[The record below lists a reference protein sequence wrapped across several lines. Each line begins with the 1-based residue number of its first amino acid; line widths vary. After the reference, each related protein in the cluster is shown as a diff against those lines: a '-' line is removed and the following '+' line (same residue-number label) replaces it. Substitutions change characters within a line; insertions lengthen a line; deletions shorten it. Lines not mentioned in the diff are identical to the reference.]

1 MRWLRPTWSTSY
13 PPGLDLKQTREQ
25 ALEGDGDVA
34 EADRAVPG
42 VEQRPRH
49 DPDRVGEIDD
59 PGARSRP
66 LSRPA
71 RLSRARP
78 GPCAAPSRS
87 RRPRS
92 SPGRCSRIRSG
103 TVSSARRAAW
113 PPTRICR
120 STKSAPSSARSRSPV
135 STSSPVNPWRASIRP
150 ARPPT
155 TWSRS
160 RVDVVQG
167 ELADVEPLALQARDE
182 LGRVRRAA
190 ADDRDLHPLTPV
202 RVMPS
207 TKTFCARKKIT
218 ITGSITSTVA
228 AMVRF
233 HCTWCRLRNCDRP
246 MDTGQL
252 CRSPWP
258 T

>member
-1 MRWLRPTWSTSY
+1 MVEADLVDDY
-13 PPGLDLKQTREQ
+13 PPGLDPEQTREQ

-59 PGARSRP
+59 PCARSRP
-66 LSRPA
+66 LRDPLGDLEHDRDRA
-71 RLSRARP
+71 ERLRE
-78 GPCAAPSRS
+78 AAG
-87 RRPRS
+87 
-92 SPGRCSRIRSG
+92 PGRLLADAAGLQRDRLVGEPCGLAAYADLQEHEVGGVERAIQVAGEHQLARETLAGEHPSG
-103 TVSSARRAAW
+103 QTADHAEALG
-113 PPTRICR
+113 
-120 STKSAPSSARSRSPV
+120 
-135 STSSPVNPWRASIRP
+135 
-150 ARPPT
+150 
-155 TWSRS
+155 
-160 RVDVVQG
+160 VDVMEGQ
-167 ELADVEPLALQARDE
+167 LADVEAFAQQARDE

-190 ADDRDLHPLTPV
+190 ADDRDLHPFTPV

-207 TKTFCARKKIT
+207 TKTFCARKKMT
-218 ITGSITSTVA
+218 ITGSMTSTVA